1 MHSVDPDGPKFYSV
15 VDIGTLKQILR
26 ISISDGQ
33 HVVRSDGRGVALWSC
48 SNPTYAIWR
57 DPSLTIHVLN

>member
-15 VDIGTLKQILR
+15 VDIGTLKQILH
-26 ISISDGQ
+26 ISINDGQ

-48 SNPTYAIWR
+48 SDPTLYGGI
-57 DPSLTIHVLN
+57 LL